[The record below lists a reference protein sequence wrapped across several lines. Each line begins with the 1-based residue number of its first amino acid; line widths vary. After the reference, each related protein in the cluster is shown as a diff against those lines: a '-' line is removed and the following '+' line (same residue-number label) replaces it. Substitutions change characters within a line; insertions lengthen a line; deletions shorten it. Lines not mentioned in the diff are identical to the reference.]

1 MTESSVPSTW
11 AKKAVKLALL
21 APAYVGRPKD
31 PGLYVLIYHRVG
43 AGMGRE
49 MDVPDSLFHAQMDH
63 IRRRMEVVTLQAG
76 LDGIKSGS
84 VPRRDRVAVTFDDGY
99 REVYTHAWPIL
110 SDLGVPATVFLSTGF
125 IEGEHPAPIRADA
138 LGTGADPEPL
148 TWPQLREMRA
158 SGADIGSHSHSH
170 PRFDR
175 ISREEAFLEASRS
188 KEIIESGLGRP
199 VRLFAYPSAVPGNE
213 DAVAENYEYA
223 VARVGSKN
231 LVRGF
236 HPLRV
241 VRTPV
246 RASDGMFFFR
256 RRLAGIR
263 PLEDRL
269 YMTLRGE

>member
-1 MTESSVPSTW
+1 MTAGATPRFW
-11 AKKAVKLALL
+11 IKKAVKLALL
-21 APAYVGRPKD
+21 APASVGRVRE

-49 MDVPDSLFHAQMDH
+49 MDMPEDLFRAQMAY
-63 IRRRMEVVTLQAG
+63 IRRRMEVVTLQTG
-76 LDGIKSGS
+76 LDGMRSGS
-84 VPRRDRVAVTFDDGY
+84 RPGRDQVAVTFDDGY
-99 REVYTHAWPIL
+99 GEVYTHAWPIL
-110 SDLGVPATVFLSTGF
+110 SSLGVPATVFVSTGF
-125 IEGEHPAPIRADA
+125 VEGLCSAPIRADA

-148 TWPQLREMRA
+148 TWSQLGEMTA
-158 SGADIGSHSHSH
+158 SGLDIGSHSHSH

-175 ISREEAFLEASRS
+175 ISREEAAREASMS
-188 KEIIESGLGRP
+188 KEIIESSLGRP
-199 VRLFAYPSAVPGNE
+199 VRMFAYPSAVPGNE

-256 RRLAGIR
+256 RRLEGIR